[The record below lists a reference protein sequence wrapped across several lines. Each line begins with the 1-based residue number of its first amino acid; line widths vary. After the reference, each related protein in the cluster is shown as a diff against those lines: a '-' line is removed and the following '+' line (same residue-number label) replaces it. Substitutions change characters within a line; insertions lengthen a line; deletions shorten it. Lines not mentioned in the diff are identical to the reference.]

1 MYKSILLILA
11 GSTSLALADQ
21 PIMNMM
27 PRWDGG
33 WGFQFIEEYRHYD
46 SYLDGTSKVRS
57 DLDLE
62 EEMHILHFQ
71 GVYTWDRSVRFT
83 FKLPYVLDATRTI
96 PHSSGTGVEKQR
108 TSGFDDLQLALPLK
122 KYFNE
127 EGYSGSWTL
136 APQLIVPT
144 GRTSGDYTL
153 GDNSWGYGLS
163 LGYEVETTKWFFAAS
178 VTGFYNDGAEPEEV
192 YASVD
197 LGWNFN
203 DQGQLLW
210 ETDFHGEDDGTRTVS
225 TGPALYY
232 RLSDTVHMRAAWK
245 HDFYDK
251 QGTLDHG
258 DGDSFRLGIGFVF

>member
-1 MYKSILLILA
+1 MNKSILSTLVGTSILA
-11 GSTSLALADQ
+11 QADQ

-46 SYLDGTSKVRS
+46 RFLDGTRSVRP
-57 DLDLE
+57 DLGLE

-83 FKLPYVLDATRTI
+83 FKLPYVIDAERTVLNAA
-96 PHSSGTGVEKQR
+96 GTGAERQR
-108 TSGFDDLQLALPLK
+108 TSGFDDLRLALPLK

-127 EGYSGSWTL
+127 ESRTGSWTL
-136 APQLIVPT
+136 APQLIVPI
-144 GRTSGDYTL
+144 GKTSGDYTL
-153 GDNSWGYGLS
+153 GDNSWGYGLT
-163 LGYEVETTKWFFAAS
+163 LGYEMETTRWFFATS
-178 VTGFYNDGAEPEEV
+178 VTGFYNDGDEPEEM

-203 DQGQLLW
+203 ENGQLLW
-210 ETDFHGEDDGTRTVS
+210 ETDFHAEDDGSRTFS
-225 TGPALYY
+225 AGPALYC
-232 RLSDTVHMRAAWK
+232 RINDTVHIRAEWK

-251 QGTLDHG
+251 QGTPDHG
-258 DGDSFRLGIGFVF
+258 DGDSIKLGIGFVF